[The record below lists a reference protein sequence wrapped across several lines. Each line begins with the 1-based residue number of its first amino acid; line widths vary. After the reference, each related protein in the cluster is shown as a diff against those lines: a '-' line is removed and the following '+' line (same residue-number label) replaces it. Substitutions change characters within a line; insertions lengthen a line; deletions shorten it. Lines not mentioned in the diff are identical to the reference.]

1 MADQGISEKVY
12 LHMVVFQSRQY
23 IHLGN
28 FYLKYNII
36 PKFKHIMGISKMSK
50 CQLLSQMTRVL
61 RFYEQPN
68 VACLT
73 SPKQIHEIFV
83 NLSSPK
89 FLDFQPFILTNMGVI
104 LSTAKIMGI
113 AYGIKISQYATKYS
127 MKRHHGK
134 ERQPSEEQ
142 SS

>member
-1 MADQGISEKVY
+1 
-12 LHMVVFQSRQY
+12 
-23 IHLGN
+23 
-28 FYLKYNII
+28 
-36 PKFKHIMGISKMSK
+36 
-50 CQLLSQMTRVL
+50 
-61 RFYEQPN
+61 
-68 VACLT
+68 
-73 SPKQIHEIFV
+73 
-83 NLSSPK
+83 
-89 FLDFQPFILTNMGVI
+89 MGVI